1 MLNGEQVARVERYR
15 GKLIRWRVEMR
26 PSGGGCT
33 LKMIDLRETRSMTL
47 EVNRCIRDDDREMS
61 REAGFDVPCL
71 LVGIYGSDVDVALV
85 NEDVVCHSEQGG

>member
-1 MLNGEQVARVERYR
+1 MLNGEQVA
-15 GKLIRWRVEMR
+15 
-26 PSGGGCT
+26 
-33 LKMIDLRETRSMTL
+33 SMTL

>member
-1 MLNGEQVARVERYR
+1 
-15 GKLIRWRVEMR
+15 
-26 PSGGGCT
+26 
-33 LKMIDLRETRSMTL
+33 MTL